1 MSWHVKVIANRYADS
16 VKLMG
21 IARGL
26 RGRDGVDGCEM
37 GMGTAA
43 NLEALEARGVAV
55 EQREE
60 WNDPD
65 IGRFARIHD
74 PEGNPIELWEPLA
87 TPSS

>member
-43 NLEALEARGVAV
+43 NLEALAARGVEA
-55 EQREE
+55 
-60 WNDPD
+60 PAP
-65 IGRFARIHD
+65 GRRI
-74 PEGNPIELWEPLA
+74 
-87 TPSS
+87 